1 VGSSDSQGTSIQ
13 IITLS
18 ENTAARAGIV
28 AEWGFSVLIDACGCR
43 VLLDTGQTFS
53 AAYNAIE
60 LGIDLSRVDKIVF
73 SHGHYDHT
81 GGLLHILK
89 LINKEVEVIAH
100 PDIWSDKYIK
110 PPREQVRYIGI
121 PFSRQAAEAAHAV
134 FKLTKKPVWITQNVV
149 TSGEIPITNEYEK
162 IDSALYVKKSGQL
175 EPDPLWDDQA
185 VFIKSDKGLIIVL
198 GCAHRGII
206 NTIRHAQ
213 DLTGV
218 ERIYAVI
225 GGTHLI
231 SASRQRIELTV
242 AELKKVGVQKLGVSH
257 CTGLPAAAV
266 LAHRFGDAF
275 FFNNAGARIEL

>member
-1 VGSSDSQGTSIQ
+1 MGSSASQGTSIQ
-13 IITLS
+13 ITTLS
-18 ENTAARAGIV
+18 ENTAGRGGVV
-28 AEWGFSVLIDACGCR
+28 AEWGLSILIDAYGCK

-53 AAYNAIE
+53 AAHNAIE
-60 LGIDLSRVDKIVF
+60 LGIDLSKVDKIVF

-89 LINKEVEVIAH
+89 SINREIEVIAH
-100 PDIWSDKYIK
+100 PDIWADKYIK
-110 PPREQVRYIGI
+110 PPRHHERYIGV
-121 PFSRQAAEAAHAV
+121 PFSRQAAEALGAV
-134 FKLTKKPVWITQNVV
+134 FKLTREPVWITESVV
-149 TSGEIPITNEYEK
+149 TSGEIPMANEYER
-162 IDSALYVKKSGQL
+162 IDSTLYVKKTGQL

-185 VFIKSDKGLIIVL
+185 LFIKSNKGLIIVL

-206 NTIRHAQ
+206 NSIKHAQ
-213 DLTGV
+213 EFTGV
-218 ERIYAVI
+218 QRIYAVI
-225 GGTHLI
+225 GGTHLV

-275 FFNNAGARIEL
+275 FFNNAGTRIEL